1 MYPELNLAIGENIYI
16 FKTYNVF
23 MFFSIFIGLS
33 LSYIQLRK
41 QIRHSILFLISLII
55 SFIIGARLLNY
66 LVNYSF
72 YENSAISIFEFKAI
86 GFSFYGGILASISCL
101 LLLSKRF
108 NLNTWSL
115 TDQMILPFGISFF
128 IMRIGCFLNGCC
140 FGQTTTCFL
149 GVQLPQETFNSIFQI
164 FSNTI
169 KIHPTQLYEGFGAL
183 LGVMFLVVY
192 KKIIKRE
199 GLLTLYYGVY
209 LTGIRWIVLYFR
221 QLQYDPWVL
230 TIFYPM
236 LYLTLIILGLIL
248 IWELKYNAREANKYQ
263 CIIKTF
269 HNQSETN

>member
-41 QIRHSILFLISLII
+41 QMRHSILFLVSLII

-72 YENSAISIFEFKAI
+72 YENNAISIFEFKAI
-86 GFSFYGGILASISCL
+86 GFSFYGGVLASVICL
-101 LLLSKRF
+101 ILLSKTF
-108 NLNTWSL
+108 KNNTWSL

-209 LTGIRWIVLYFR
+209 LTGIRWFVLYFR

-230 TIFYPM
+230 IIFYPM

-248 IWELKYNAREANKYQ
+248 IWELKYNAREANKYE

-269 HNQSETN
+269 HNQSEAN

>member
-41 QIRHSILFLISLII
+41 QMRHSILFLVSLII
-55 SFIIGARLLNY
+55 SFIIGARFLNY

-72 YENSAISIFEFKAI
+72 YENSAISIFEMRAI
-86 GFSFYGGILASISCL
+86 GFSFYGGILASIVCL
-101 LLLSKRF
+101 LILSKRF
-108 NLNTWSL
+108 SLNTWSL

-149 GVQLPQETFNSIFQI
+149 GVQLPQETFNSIFHI
-164 FSNTI
+164 FSSTI
-169 KIHPTQLYEGFGAL
+169 RIHPTQLYEGYGAL
-183 LGVMFLVVY
+183 LGVMVLVFY
-192 KKIIKRE
+192 KKRIKRE

-209 LTGIRWIVLYFR
+209 LTGIRWFVLYFR
-221 QLQYDPWVL
+221 RLQYDPWVL

-236 LYLTLIILGLIL
+236 LYFSLIIFALLM
-248 IWELKYNAREANKYQ
+248 IWQLKHSSTEPLDHYEFFV
-263 CIIKTF
+263 T
-269 HNQSETN
+269 SLD